1 MTYTWLSLSK
11 VVFFDVC
18 NVLGWI

>member
-1 MTYTWLSLSK
+1 MTYTWLLLSK